1 MGCDDFRDQLE
12 RLWEGDSSPEFR
24 RHRAQCAECDRYA
37 RDMRLIRAGL
47 RILKG
52 EAPPEPSVGF
62 AERLVR
68 QLGQVGKPP
77 SVGEFFE
84 LVGRRFVYGS
94 LMLAFLMLLALA
106 LPKAGPVRGGAAA
119 DMLMPAQEAIL
130 LRPDPVLEI
139 IPQETSDAL
148 PAEQPAAIQEGK

>member
-1 MGCDDFRDQLE
+1 
-12 RLWEGDSSPEFR
+12 
-24 RHRAQCAECDRYA
+24 
-37 RDMRLIRAGL
+37 MRLIRAGL

-52 EAPPEPSVGF
+52 EAPPEPSIGF

-84 LVGRRFVYGS
+84 LAGRRFVYAT

-148 PAEQPAAIQEGK
+148 PAEQPAAIQGGK